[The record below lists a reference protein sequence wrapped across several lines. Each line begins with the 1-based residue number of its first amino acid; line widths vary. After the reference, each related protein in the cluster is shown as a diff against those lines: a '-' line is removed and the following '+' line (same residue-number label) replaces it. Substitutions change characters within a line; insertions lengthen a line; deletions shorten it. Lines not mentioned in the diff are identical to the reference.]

1 MPDAKPSPDPV
12 LESDELQRDILY
24 LITEPGDNQPIWSIE
39 DIGRAMDR
47 PLDAADAVA
56 DLRAAGLVHRTS
68 EGYVFATRA
77 AVRHIQMVGRV
88 I

>member
-1 MPDAKPSPDPV
+1 MPDAKPTRDLT

-24 LITEPGDNQPIWSIE
+24 LLTEPGDNQPIWSIE

-47 PLDAADAVA
+47 PRDVVDAVA

-68 EGYVFATRA
+68 EGFIFATRA
-77 AVRHIQMVGRV
+77 AVRHIKMVGRV
-88 I
+88 V